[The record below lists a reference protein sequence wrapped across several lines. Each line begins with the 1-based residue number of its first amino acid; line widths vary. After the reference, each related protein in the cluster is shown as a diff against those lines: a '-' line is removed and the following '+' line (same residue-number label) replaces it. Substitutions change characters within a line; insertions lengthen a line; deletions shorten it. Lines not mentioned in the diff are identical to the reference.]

1 MRWNIQPP
9 PRLGGIHVVK
19 SSCWKIMT
27 VISTKCE
34 EFNQI
39 GFKYVAG
46 KIQVRVRQNTALQKQ
61 NIALNIGKFFSTL
74 CAQF

>member
-1 MRWNIQPP
+1 
-9 PRLGGIHVVK
+9 
-19 SSCWKIMT
+19 MT